1 MAENN
6 LQNALA
12 LNREET
18 SEEICRFISDQVSE
32 TGSRGLVVGISGG
45 LDSAVV
51 ASLGARALGADRVK
65 GLFLP
70 ERDTEADS
78 YACAREVAEATG
90 IRYEEFNLTPA
101 LEQLGCYKGAVA
113 EAIKNKAVNR
123 LAVWGLDR
131 FFNIDPYRITLERT
145 DNRTLNRAI
154 AFFRLKHRLRMAV
167 LFEHSD
173 RDNLLVA
180 GCLNLTE
187 YLTGFF
193 VHFGDSAADLAPIL
207 DLYKSQVRNL
217 ARHLDLPR
225 RLIEKAP
232 SPDLLPGITDETALQ
247 VTYEKLDLIL
257 YATGK
262 GYSEEEIIKA
272 VKTTPETVTR
282 VKRLVQL
289 SERLRKPTPSPKLS
303 GGRGC

>member
-18 SEEICRFISDQVSE
+18 SEDICRFISDQVSE
-32 TGSRGLVVGISGG
+32 TGSRGLVFGISGG

-51 ASLGARALGADRVK
+51 ASLGARALGAENVK
-65 GLFLP
+65 GVFLP
-70 ERDTEADS
+70 ERDTEPES
-78 YACAREVAEATG
+78 YQCAREVAEQSG
-90 IRYEEFNLTPA
+90 INYEVFNLAPA
-101 LEQLGCYKGAVA
+101 LEELGCYRGTVA
-113 EAIKNKAVNR
+113 GAIKNRAVNR
-123 LAVWGLDR
+123 LAVWSLSR
-131 FFNIDPYRITLERT
+131 FFNIDPYRLTLERT

-167 LFEHSD
+167 LFERSD
-173 RDNLLVA
+173 RENLLVA

-193 VHFGDSAADLAPIL
+193 VHFGDIAADLAPIL
-207 DLYKSQVRNL
+207 DLYKSQVRDL
-217 ARHLDLPR
+217 ARHLGLPT

-257 YATGK
+257 YATEK

-272 VKTTPETVTR
+272 VETTPETVTR

>member
-1 MAENN
+1 MAELN
-6 LQNALA
+6 LQSTLA
-12 LNREET
+12 LNREKAT
-18 SEEICRFISDQVSE
+18 KDICRFISDQVSE

-51 ASLGARALGADRVK
+51 TSLGARALGADRVK

-113 EAIKNKAVNR
+113 EAIRNKTINR
-123 LAVWGLDR
+123 LAIWGLNR
-131 FFNIDPYRITLERT
+131 FFNIDPYRVTLEKT

-154 AFFRLKHRLRMAV
+154 AVFRLKHRLRMAV
-167 LFEHSD
+167 LYQHADQENF
-173 RDNLLVA
+173 LVG

-193 VHFGDSAADLAPIL
+193 VHFGDSAADIAPIL
-207 DLYKSQVRNL
+207 DLYKSQVQDL

-225 RLIEKAP
+225 RVIKKAP
-232 SPDLLPGITDETALQ
+232 SPDLLPGIIDETALQ

-257 YATGK
+257 YALRK
-262 GYSEEEIIKA
+262 GYLEEEIGKE
-272 VKTTPETVTR
+272 VETTPETVTR
-282 VKRLVQL
+282 VKQFVQL
-289 SERLRKPTPSPKLS
+289 SERLRKPIPSPKLP
-303 GGRGC
+303 GGGGS